1 MRQEYSVLSGDEV
14 IGKVFVQRQGLYYL
28 ICCRCSLTGDVKHKL
43 IASCG
48 KNTVD
53 LGLCVP
59 HSDGFGMD
67 TWIPV
72 KRLGEGELTFR
83 LLPRH
88 SKPDRE
94 FIPVS
99 SEEPFGYIQKLQQAH
114 LAQQDGL
121 VGIIVNEDQNSSD
134 SPTGQWSEPIT
145 SE

>member
-1 MRQEYSVLSGDEV
+1 M
-14 IGKVFVQRQGLYYL
+14 
-28 ICCRCSLTGDVKHKL
+28 
-43 IASCG
+43 
-48 KNTVD
+48 D

-67 TWIPV
+67 TRIPV

-88 SKPDRE
+88 SKPDGA

-99 SEEPFGYIQKLQQAH
+99 PEEPFGYIQKLQQAH

>member
-1 MRQEYSVLSGDEV
+1 MKQEYSVFSGDEV
-14 IGKVFVQRQGLYYL
+14 IGKVFVQQQGLYYL

-59 HSDGFGMD
+59 YSDGFGMD
-67 TWIPV
+67 TRIPM
-72 KRLGEGELTFR
+72 KQLGEGELGFR
-83 LLPRH
+83 LQPRH
-88 SKPDRE
+88 SKPAGE

-99 SEEPFGYIQKLQQAH
+99 PEEPFGYIQKLQQAH

-121 VGIIVNEDQNSSD
+121 VGIVVNGDQNSSD
-134 SPTGQWSEPIT
+134 NPTGQWSEPST

>member
-28 ICCRCSLTGDVKHKL
+28 VHCRCSLTGDVKYKL
-43 IASCG
+43 IASNG
-48 KNTVD
+48 ENNVD
-53 LGLCVP
+53 LGLCIP
-59 HSDGFGMD
+59 HIDGFGMD
-67 TWIPV
+67 TRIPV

-88 SKPDRE
+88 SKVE
-94 FIPVS
+94 GAFIPVS
-99 SEEPFGYIQKLQQAH
+99 PDEPFSYIRKLQQAH

-134 SPTGQWSEPIT
+134 SPTGQWSEPST